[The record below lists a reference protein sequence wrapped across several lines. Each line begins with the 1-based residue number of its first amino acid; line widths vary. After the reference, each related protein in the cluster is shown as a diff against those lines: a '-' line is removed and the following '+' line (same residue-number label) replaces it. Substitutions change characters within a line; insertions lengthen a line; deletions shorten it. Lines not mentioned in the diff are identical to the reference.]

1 MRLSPTA
8 FVLAGGLGTRLRPV
22 VMNLPKPMAMVGGK
36 PFIQIL
42 VDTLRKKG
50 VRDFVLLTGYKG
62 EIIED
67 YFSKPSCGQIDIKFC
82 RESKPLGTGG
92 AIGNAAQWATDPT
105 LVVNGDTFFDLDL
118 EKLIMFHESKG
129 AAVTLSLAQVGDAGR
144 YGSVSI
150 DGNGTITG
158 FHEKDPGIRKPGL
171 INAGVSLLAR
181 RFIDSLPSVTGFSME
196 EEIFPGLS
204 KSGAMAGLVQDCSF
218 FDIGTPESYQ
228 AFIGYA
234 QEKKL

>member
-1 MRLSPTA
+1 
-8 FVLAGGLGTRLRPV
+8 
-22 VMNLPKPMAMVGGK
+22 MNLPKPMALVGST

-42 VDTLRKKG
+42 LETLREKG
-50 VRDFVLLTGYKG
+50 VRNFVLLTGYKG
-62 EIIED
+62 DIIED
-67 YFSKPSCGQIDIKFC
+67 YFSKRSFREIDIKFC

-92 AIGNAAQWATDPT
+92 AIRNAAPWATDPT

-118 EKLIMFHESKG
+118 EKLLKFHTSKK
-129 AAVTLSLAQVGDAGR
+129 ALVTLSLAHAADAGR

-150 DGNGTITG
+150 DRTGTITG
-158 FHEKDPGIRKPGL
+158 FHEKDPGMGKPGL

-181 RFIDSLPSVTGFSME
+181 RFIDSLPSVRCFSME
-196 EEIFPGLS
+196 EEVFPSLS
-204 KSGAMAGLVQDCSF
+204 KSGAMAGLPQDCAF

-234 QEKKL
+234 QGKRFCSPNSA